1 MSEAGIDAPV
11 PASRTTTAE
20 VLMHPDS
27 ATPVSPFLDRPGLK
41 LGPAPEPALHLLGS
55 VWVAS
60 CPTCGYQRANAR
72 TQQRCEQR
80 ASRRTCPVC
89 REEA

>member
-1 MSEAGIDAPV
+1 MGASV

-27 ATPVSPFLDRPGLK
+27 AIPVSPFLDRPGLE
-41 LGPAPEPALHLLGS
+41 LGPAPEPALHRLRSGL
-55 VWVAS
+55 WTAS
-60 CPTCGYQRANAR
+60 CPTCGYQLANAR
-72 TQQRCEQR
+72 TQQRCEQS